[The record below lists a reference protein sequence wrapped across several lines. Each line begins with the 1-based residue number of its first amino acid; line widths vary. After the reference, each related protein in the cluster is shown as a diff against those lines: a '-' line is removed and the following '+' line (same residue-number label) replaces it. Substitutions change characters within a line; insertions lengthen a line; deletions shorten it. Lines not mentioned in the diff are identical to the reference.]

1 MYHKNKGYTKQQGFS
16 LVELIIALALGLIIM
31 AAVMQVFII
40 GARTASIQQS
50 ASGVI
55 DANVFGLQQIEKKLR
70 LAGLGLAE
78 ISASRKDGSGILIYT
93 PIVGGGGN
101 AGDVLTSFNLDLF
114 HSHAT
119 RDGSEGPE
127 RTYPS
132 NTTQNSDQITIQY
145 RAPVDMKDC
154 EGNLIL
160 GPRDVKTT
168 ESVDDTDLK
177 RVDGQIVV
185 ERYFLLRNR
194 TDGTL
199 NLLCDAGKYI
209 KEDIIEDAHPKIAS
223 GEATKLTGANNKNK
237 LESGIMARNGAI
249 IISNVDDFQ
258 VLLGVVQGDTIR
270 YVSAKEYYDG
280 NEYRTKPIVSVKL
293 AILARGDI
301 GVAQADI
308 PDDLSFDI
316 FGETVTLK
324 DGVPANYVRRVYES
338 TVMLRNSRGAV

>member
-1 MYHKNKGYTKQQGFS
+1 MCHKNQGYTKQQGFS
-16 LVELIIALALGLIIM
+16 LVELMIALALGLVIM
-31 AAVMQVFII
+31 AAVIQVFVI

-70 LAGLGLAE
+70 LAGLGLSE
-78 ISASRKDGSGILIYT
+78 ISASRKEGSGILIYT
-93 PIVGGGGN
+93 PVVGGSN
-101 AGDVLTSFNLDLF
+101 NTGDVTTSFNLDLF

-119 RDGSEGPE
+119 RDGSEGSE
-127 RTYPS
+127 SNYPS
-132 NTTQNSDQITIQY
+132 NTNENSDQITIQY

-160 GPRDVKTT
+160 GPRDVKTS

-209 KEDIIEDAHPKIAS
+209 KEDILEDAHPKIAS

-237 LESGIMARNGAI
+237 LETGIMSRSGVIA
-249 IISNVDDFQ
+249 ISNVDDFQ
-258 VLLGVVQGDTIR
+258 VLLGVTQGGGIR
-270 YVSAKEYYDG
+270 YVSAKEYYDS
-280 NEYRTKPIVSVKL
+280 YRTQPIISVKL
-293 AILARGDI
+293 AILARGDT
-301 GVAQADI
+301 GVAQIDT
-308 PDDLSFDI
+308 PDNLSFDI
-316 FGETVTLK
+316 FGKTVRLK

-338 TVMLRNSRGAV
+338 TVMLRNSRG